1 LRVLGVIGYFRGNW
15 KALANDAEKLVGSV
29 QQAWHGAIFVGGTFR
44 PPAAGGTLDVRDKAS
59 GEIFATAGRATA
71 ADVDTAVGAALAAQP
86 GWAARTY
93 AERAALLRDVA
104 AVLAEQAKPMRDLII
119 RETGCIGGKADYE
132 IGAAASELHEAAAL
146 ASRASGEVLQTGH
159 PGRFSLSERLPMGL
173 VGAITPWNFPLV
185 LGMRVIA
192 PAIALGNVVLIKPS
206 PETPV
211 SGGLAIAEL
220 FEAAGAPPGV
230 FQVLPGDVE
239 VGERLVTHP
248 DIAMVHFTGSTA
260 VGRQIAATAG
270 GLLKKVSLELGG
282 NNALLVLDDADLDQ
296 ATMIGAWSAFHYQ
309 GQTCITAGRHIVQR
323 AVADDYVAGL
333 AARAEAITVG
343 DPRSLQHGTQE
354 VGLGPMINPRQL
366 SRAKEML
373 DEAVADGATIVAG
386 GSTEGP
392 FFRPT
397 VVTGVSRD
405 SRLWT
410 EEIFAPI
417 APVLVVD
424 GDEEAVRVA
433 NDTPYGL
440 VDSVLTGD
448 PYRGMQV
455 ARQLRAGMVHVND
468 ATPQDEALAPFGG
481 VGQSGLGGRSG
492 GDSNLEEFTERR
504 WLTVN
509 PGPAHYPY

>member
-1 LRVLGVIGYFRGNW
+1 VFV
-15 KALANDAEKLVGSV
+15 D
-29 QQAWHGAIFVGGTFR
+29 GAFIR
-44 PPAAGGTLDVRDKAS
+44 PQAGGTIGVRDKAS
-59 GEIFATAGRATA
+59 GEIFATAGQAGA
-71 ADVDTAVGAALAAQP
+71 ADVDAAVAAAKLAQR
-86 GWAARTY
+86 GWAERTY
-93 AERAALLRDVA
+93 ADRAALLRGVA
-104 AVLAEQAKPMRDLII
+104 AGLAGRAAPMRELIM

-132 IGAAASELHEAAAL
+132 IGAAISELTEAAAL
-146 ASRASGEVLQTGH
+146 ASRATGEVLPSGH
-159 PGRFSLSERLPMGL
+159 PGRFSLSERLPLGL
-173 VGAITPWNFPLV
+173 VGVITPWNFPLV

-206 PETPV
+206 PETPA

-220 FEAAGAPPGV
+220 FAAAGAPAGV
-230 FQVLPGDVE
+230 FQVLPGDVA

-248 DIAMVHFTGSTA
+248 DIAMIHFTGSTT
-260 VGRQIAATAG
+260 VGRDIARTAG

-282 NNALLVLDDADLDQ
+282 NNALVVLDDADLDQ

-309 GQTCITAGRHIVQR
+309 GQTCITAGRHIVER
-323 AVADDYVAGL
+323 GIADAYAAGL
-333 AARAEAITVG
+333 AGRAEAITVG
-343 DPRSLQHGTQE
+343 DTVADE
-354 VGLGPMINPRQL
+354 VGLGPMINDRQL
-366 SRAKEML
+366 ERARAML
-373 DEAVADGATIVAG
+373 DEAVAGGAKIIAG
-386 GSTEGP
+386 GSTDGP

-397 VVTGVSRD
+397 VVTGVSRQ

-417 APVLVVD
+417 APVLAVD
-424 GDEEAVRVA
+424 DDDEAVQVA

-440 VDSVLTGD
+440 VSSVLSGD
-448 PYRGMQV
+448 PYRGILV
-455 ARQLRAGMVHVND
+455 ARRLRAGMVHVND

-492 GDSNLEEFTERR
+492 GDANLEEFTQRR

>member
-1 LRVLGVIGYFRGNW
+1 
-15 KALANDAEKLVGSV
+15 VGAV
-29 QQAWHGAIFVGGTFR
+29 DQAWHQAIFTGGTFSR
-44 PPAAGGTLDVRDKAS
+44 PAAGGTLPVRDKAS
-59 GEIFATAGRATA
+59 GEIFAVAGLADA
-71 ADVDTAVGAALAAQP
+71 ADVDAAVEAAKAAQP
-86 GWAARTY
+86 AWAERTY
-93 AERAALLRDVA
+93 AERAAVLRGA
-104 AVLAEQAKPMRDLII
+104 AAALADQAKQFRDLLI

-132 IGAAASELHEAAAL
+132 IGAAASELTEAAAL
-146 ASRASGEVLQTGH
+146 ASRATGEVLPTGH
-159 PGRFSLSERLPMGL
+159 PGRFSLSERLPLGL

-220 FEAAGAPPGV
+220 FEMAGAPPVV
-230 FQVLPGDVE
+230 FQVLPGDAE

-282 NNALLVLDDADLDQ
+282 NNALLVLDDADIDQ

-323 AVADDYVAGL
+323 AVADAYVAGL

-343 DPRSLQHGTQE
+343 DTFTE
-354 VGLGPMINPRQL
+354 DVGLGPMINDRQL
-366 SRAKEML
+366 DRAKAML
-373 DEAVADGATIVAG
+373 DEAVAGGATIVAG
-386 GSTEGP
+386 GGTEGP

-397 VVTGVSRD
+397 VVIGVSRD

-424 GDEEAVRVA
+424 GDEEAIQVA

-448 PYRGMQV
+448 PYRGLQV

-492 GDSNLEEFTERR
+492 GDSNIEEFTERR

>member
-1 LRVLGVIGYFRGNW
+1 
-15 KALANDAEKLVGSV
+15 VGSDH
-29 QQAWHGAIFVGGTFR
+29 QAQWHGALFAGGAFSR
-44 PPAAGGTLDVRDKAS
+44 PAAGGTLAVRDKAS
-59 GEIFATAGRATA
+59 GEIFATAGLATE
-71 ADVDTAVGAALAAQP
+71 ADVDAAVAAARAAQP
-86 GWAARTY
+86 GWAGRTY
-93 AERAALLRDVA
+93 AERAGLLRGVA
-104 AVLAEQAKPMRDLII
+104 AELASRSAALRELIM

-132 IGAAASELHEAAAL
+132 IGAAISELTEAAGL
-146 ASRASGEVLQTGH
+146 ASRATGEVLPTGH
-159 PGRFSLSERLPMGL
+159 AGRLSLSERLPLGL
-173 VGAITPWNFPLV
+173 VAAITPWNFPLV

-192 PAIALGNVVLIKPS
+192 PAIALGNVVLLKPS

-220 FEAAGAPPGV
+220 FAAAGAPAGV
-230 FQVLPGDVE
+230 FQVLPGDAE
-239 VGERLVTHP
+239 VGQRLVTHP
-248 DIAMVHFTGSTA
+248 DIAMVHFTGSTT

-282 NNALLVLDDADLDQ
+282 NNALVVLDDADPEQ

-309 GQTCITAGRHIVQR
+309 GQTCITAGRHIVER
-323 AVADDYVAGL
+323 GAADAYVAGL

-343 DPRSLQHGTQE
+343 NTVTEE
-354 VGLGPMINPRQL
+354 VGLGPMINSRQL
-366 SRAKEML
+366 DRAKALLE
-373 DEAVADGATIVAG
+373 EAVAGGAKVVAG
-386 GSTEGP
+386 GGTDGP

-397 VVTGVSRD
+397 VVTGVSRQ

-424 GDEEAVRVA
+424 SDDEAVEVA
-433 NDTPYGL
+433 NDTAYGL
-440 VDSVLTGD
+440 VDSVLSGD
-448 PYRGMQV
+448 PNRALQV
-455 ARQLRAGMVHVND
+455 ARRLRAGMVHVND

-492 GDSNLEEFTERR
+492 GDSNIEEFTERR

>member
-1 LRVLGVIGYFRGNW
+1 
-15 KALANDAEKLVGSV
+15 
-29 QQAWHGAIFVGGTFR
+29 
-44 PPAAGGTLDVRDKAS
+44 
-59 GEIFATAGRATA
+59 
-71 ADVDTAVGAALAAQP
+71 
-86 GWAARTY
+86 
-93 AERAALLRDVA
+93 
-104 AVLAEQAKPMRDLII
+104 MRELIM

-132 IGAAASELHEAAAL
+132 IGAAISELTEAAGL
-146 ASRASGEVLQTGH
+146 ASRATGEVLPTSH
-159 PGRFSLSERLPMGL
+159 AGRFSLSERLPLGL
-173 VGAITPWNFPLV
+173 VAAITPWNFPLV

-192 PAIALGNVVLIKPS
+192 PAIALGNVVLLKPS
-206 PETPV
+206 PETPA

-220 FEAAGAPPGV
+220 FAAAGAPAGV

-239 VGERLVTHP
+239 VGQRLISHP
-248 DIAMVHFTGSTA
+248 DIAMVHFTGSTT

-282 NNALLVLDDADLDQ
+282 NNALVVLDDADAEQ

-309 GQTCITAGRHIVQR
+309 GQTCITAGRHIVER
-323 AVADDYVAGL
+323 GAADAYVAGL

-343 DPRSLQHGTQE
+343 NTVTEE
-354 VGLGPMINPRQL
+354 VGLGPMINSRQL
-366 SRAKEML
+366 DRARAML
-373 DEAVADGATIVAG
+373 DEAVAEGAKVVAG
-386 GSTEGP
+386 GGTDGP

-397 VVTGVSRD
+397 VVTGVSRQ

-424 GDEEAVRVA
+424 SDDEAVEVA

-440 VDSVLTGD
+440 VDSVLSAD
-448 PYRGMQV
+448 PNRALQV
-455 ARQLRAGMVHVND
+455 ARRLRAGMVHVND

-492 GDSNLEEFTERR
+492 GDSNIEEFTERR

>member
-1 LRVLGVIGYFRGNW
+1 
-15 KALANDAEKLVGSV
+15 VGSV
-29 QQAWHGAIFVGGTFR
+29 HQAWHEAVFVGGAFGR
-44 PPAAGGTLDVRDKAS
+44 PAGGGTLDVRDKAS
-59 GEIFATAGRATA
+59 GEVFATAGLAA
-71 ADVDTAVGAALAAQP
+71 EADVDSAVAAAKAAQP
-86 GWAARTY
+86 EWAAKTY

-104 AVLAEQAKPMRDLII
+104 AVLADRAKPLRELIM

-132 IGAAASELHEAAAL
+132 IGAAISELTEAAAL
-146 ASRASGEVLQTGH
+146 ASRATGEMLPTGH
-159 PGRFSLSERLPMGL
+159 AGRFSLSERLPVGL
-173 VGAITPWNFPLV
+173 VGVLTPWNFPLV

-192 PAIALGNVVLIKPS
+192 PAIALGNVVLLKPS

-220 FEAAGAPPGV
+220 FAAAGAPAGV
-230 FQVLPGDVE
+230 FQVLPGDVP
-239 VGERLVTHP
+239 VGERLVSHP
-248 DIAMVHFTGSTA
+248 DIAMIHFTGSTA
-260 VGRQIAATAG
+260 VGREIARTAG

-282 NNALLVLDDADLDQ
+282 NNALVVLDDADLEQ

-323 AVADDYVAGL
+323 GVADGYVAGL
-333 AARAEAITVG
+333 AARASAITLGNTV
-343 DPRSLQHGTQE
+343 TEE
-354 VGLGPMINPRQL
+354 VGLGPMINSRQL
-366 SRAKEML
+366 DRARAML
-373 DEAVADGATIVAG
+373 DEAVAEGAEIVAG
-386 GSTEGP
+386 GTVDGP

-397 VVTGVSRD
+397 VVTGVSRQ

-424 GDEEAVRVA
+424 SDEEAVEVA
-433 NDTPYGL
+433 NDTAYGL
-440 VDSVLTGD
+440 VNSVLSGD
-448 PYRGMQV
+448 VYRGVQV
-455 ARQLRAGMVHVND
+455 ARRLRAGMVHVND

-492 GDSNLEEFTERR
+492 GDSNIEEFTERR